1 MDGTQQPGAHKA
13 AIGFRLLAC
22 ITPETAAGPC
32 TTANLPRKNRSMC
45 SNARMVGASRLHGNA
60 SLLSCRPSP
69 PHRPCLLAPV
79 CTCCCHDCRSDQQ
92 RSGQQRGE
100 GEEAGSVA
108 AAQRDWCQ
116 AQRWAAMD
124 EDVRAGHEAAPG
136 AVRGPEGLPHGE
148 GRPAPIP
155 EPVPVGECS
164 CRTVA
169 FLPFPGS
176 SDLSLADRSTPT
188 RSKSSSST

>member
-1 MDGTQQPGAHKA
+1 MVLWPQSSVR
-13 AIGFRLLAC
+13 AIGSVCWPAL
-22 ITPETAAGPC
+22 TPGTAVGPC
-32 TTANLPRKNRSMC
+32 TTANLPRRSRSMC

-60 SLLSCRPSP
+60 SLLSFRPSP
-69 PHRPCLLAPV
+69 PTTVLVCLPPV

-100 GEEAGSVA
+100 GEEVGSVA

-116 AQRWAAMD
+116 AQGWAAMD

-148 GRPAPIP
+148 GRPASVP

-176 SDLSLADRSTPT
+176 SDLSLPDRSTPT
-188 RSKSSSST
+188 RSKSLSST